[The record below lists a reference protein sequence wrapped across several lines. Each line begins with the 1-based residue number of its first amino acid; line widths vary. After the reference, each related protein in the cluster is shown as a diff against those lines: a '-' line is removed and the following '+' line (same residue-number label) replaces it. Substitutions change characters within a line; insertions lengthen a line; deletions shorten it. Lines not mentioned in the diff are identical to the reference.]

1 MGKELS
7 DNPSGWKVE
16 YLVRLPSMED
26 SDSSRPLTSIPSYR
40 TLEESTYQ
48 YEHKHRWFAHY
59 L

>member
-1 MGKELS
+1 VGKELS

-26 SDSSRPLTSIPSYR
+26 NYSDSSRPLTSIPSYR

-48 YEHKHRWFAHY
+48 
-59 L
+59 